1 MSDEEANHAR
11 NLELEHQEYITIEK
25 MDKFLET
32 VDDNANAI
40 LNMSIDVHK
49 TLKFL
54 KTYVEENKNLYRE
67 NHYEC
72 IERTNKKLNMEKK
85 DGR

>member
-1 MSDEEANHAR
+1 MLCED
-11 NLELEHQEYITIEK
+11 ITIEK

-32 VDDNANAI
+32 VDENSSAI
-40 LNMSIDVHK
+40 LNISIDTHK

-72 IERTNKKLNMEKK
+72 IRRTNKKLNKENENA
-85 DGR
+85 R